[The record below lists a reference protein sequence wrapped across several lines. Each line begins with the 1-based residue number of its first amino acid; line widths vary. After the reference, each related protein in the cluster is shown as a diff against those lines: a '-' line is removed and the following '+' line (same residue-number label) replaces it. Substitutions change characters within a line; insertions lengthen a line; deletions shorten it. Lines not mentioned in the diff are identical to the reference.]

1 MYLNEFSIQRIKCF
15 HDVTLKLPEKDGD
28 HSGWNVILGG
38 NGTGKSTLLQAMAI
52 ALTGPLVGQRLLF
65 NPAGWTRKEQ
75 KWGEFSARISP
86 GLNDSAIGQPRKK
99 LYVAKFALTGNEAV
113 EVEDETYDQPQIV
126 QLKSDRKGLST
137 GPYAASRPGWLA
149 CGYGPFRRLTG
160 MGGSEEYDLVYA
172 PGRGK
177 RFATLFR
184 EGAAITNG
192 TEWLVSLYTRS
203 IDPHEADQEKI
214 ANDLHLLQ
222 KVINNLLPG
231 GVTLAR
237 VDAKNVYFQT
247 IGGVSVTV
255 PELSDGYRSFLA
267 LAIDLLR
274 HIHDAANDFSAIVQC
289 DGEIPRITM
298 DGVVLIDEVDAH
310 LHPRWQRQIG
320 FRLCQAFPKLQFI
333 VTSHSPFVAQAAND
347 HGLFVMRQPKGY
359 GFVEAIQPVRS
370 VRGWRVDQVLT
381 DRMLFDLEGT
391 RDEQTEQL
399 MEQHRQL
406 AAKREWG
413 QLTAQERDGL
423 IRLEQELSD
432 VLTAPG
438 ETVESREREQS
449 MQRYVNETLAELK
462 GHP

>member
-1 MYLNEFSIQRIKCF
+1 MA
-15 HDVTLKLPEKDGD
+15 TLRRG
-28 HSGWNVILGG
+28 
-38 NGTGKSTLLQAMAI
+38 
-52 ALTGPLVGQRLLF
+52 RLLF
-65 NPAGWTRKEQ
+65 NPAGWTRKGQ
-75 KWGEFSARISP
+75 TWGQLLARISSGP
-86 GLNDSAIGQPRKK
+86 NDSAIGQPRKK
-99 LYVAKFALTGNEAV
+99 PYVAQFALIGNEAV
-113 EVEDETYDQPQIV
+113 EVEGETYDQPQIV

-184 EGAAITNG
+184 EGAAITNC
-192 TEWLVSLYTRS
+192 TEWLVSLYTQS
-203 IDPHEADQEKI
+203 IDPHEADRDKL
-214 ANDLHLLQ
+214 ASDLQLLQ
-222 KVINNLLPG
+222 EVINNLLPG

-237 VDAKNVYFQT
+237 VDAKNVHFKT

-267 LAIDLLR
+267 LAIDLLH
-274 HIHDAANDFSAIVQC
+274 HIHEAVSDFSAVVQR
-289 DGEIPRITM
+289 GEEGPCVTM

-320 FRLCQAFPKLQFI
+320 FRLCRAFPKLQFI

-347 HGLFVMRQPKGY
+347 HGLFVLRQPEGY
-359 GFVEAIQPVRS
+359 GFVEAVQPIRS
-370 VRGWRVDQVLT
+370 VRGWRIDQVLT
-381 DRMLFDLEGT
+381 DRMLFDLDGT
-391 RDEQTEQL
+391 RDEETEQL
-399 MEQHRQL
+399 TEQHRQL

-413 QLTAQERDGL
+413 QLTAPERDTS
-423 IRLEQELSD
+423 IRLEQQLAE

-438 ETVESREREQS
+438 ETVESRQREQS
-449 MQRYVNETLAELK
+449 MQRFVAETLTALK
-462 GHP
+462 EHP